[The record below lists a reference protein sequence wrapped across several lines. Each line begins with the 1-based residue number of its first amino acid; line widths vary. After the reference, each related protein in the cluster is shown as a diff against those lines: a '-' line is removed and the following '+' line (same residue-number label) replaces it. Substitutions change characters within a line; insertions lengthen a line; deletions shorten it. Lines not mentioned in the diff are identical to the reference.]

1 MPIYEYIC
9 HDCGQ
14 AFELLVRS
22 DEKPICPSCG
32 TGKLAK
38 QLSVPA
44 PPATVSPADRCPAR
58 ESCGAPNCR
67 GNSCGMAQ
75 WMG

>member
-9 HDCGQ
+9 DDCGQ
-14 AFELLVRS
+14 ACELLVRS
-22 DEKPICPSCG
+22 DEKPVCPSCG
-32 TGKLAK
+32 KGKLAK

-44 PPATVSPADRCPAR
+44 PPAIVSPADRCPAR
-58 ESCGAPNCR
+58 ESCGAPNCC